1 MTGSQG
7 TGDAA
12 AYGWFSPPD
21 LDVLFAALTRLGNP
35 GNVVLVGG
43 QSLSFWVDWYD
54 IPIPQT
60 DTPYLTQDADF
71 LAGRKDAEELAK
83 HLGGDLRL
91 ATIDDLTPNT
101 ATVVFDGVN
110 GDRLLIDFLGLVIGL
125 TPAEIRTH
133 AVPVERDGQRLF
145 ILHPLLCLQSRISNL
160 RQLPAK
166 RNRNGIEQARVAVEV
181 AKRYVN
187 ERLKSGDTRAA
198 LKAANKIATM
208 AQSKDGL
215 YVWERWAIDVLQAI
229 APSEFPD
236 TRFRQIEWPK
246 QESKTQTKRQK
257 AENRKRQQ
265 AEGRSS
271 YATKKRGPP

>member
-1 MTGSQG
+1 MTVSEGA
-7 TGDAA
+7 GDAA

-21 LDVLFAALTRLGNP
+21 LDILFAALTRLGEP
-35 GNVVLVGG
+35 GSIVLVGG

-71 LAGRKDAEELAK
+71 LASRKDAEELAK

-101 ATVVFDGVN
+101 ATVVFDGVK
-110 GDRLLIDFLGLVIGL
+110 GERLLIDFLGLVVGL
-125 TPAEIRTH
+125 TSAEIRTH
-133 AVPVERDGQRLF
+133 AVPVARDGQRLF

-181 AKRYVN
+181 ARRYVS
-187 ERLKSGDTRAA
+187 ERLGNGETRAA

-215 YVWERWAIDVLQAI
+215 YVWERWGIDVLQAI
-229 APSEFPD
+229 VAGEFPD
-236 TRFRQIEWPK
+236 TRFQQIEWPK
-246 QESKTQTKRQK
+246 QVAKTDTKRKK

-265 AEGRSS
+265 AEGRST
-271 YATKKRGPP
+271 YATKKRGPL